1 MSRSKHWLAHRVEGF
16 LQQRKDQHRFRSFKL
31 VQHAADFCS
40 NDYLGLSR
48 NETIHKQVVSELKN
62 NPELAFGSTG
72 SRLLSGHHPI
82 ADAFEHFLC
91 AFHHAESAVLF
102 NSGYDAN
109 VGLLSCV
116 LRPGDTVL
124 HDSMIHASMHDGLRM
139 SPATRIAFQ
148 HNDMADLEAKL
159 QSVEGPCFVLVES
172 YYSMDG
178 DCCPLLDILTLC
190 EQYQAEL
197 ILDEAHATGVW
208 GPSGRGLASAYGL
221 EDRIFARMHTFG
233 KSIGGHGAVVLGPSW
248 LRDYLINF
256 SRSLIF
262 TTALSPAV
270 IHHNFLAY
278 QFLEAHPELQDE
290 LQEKVVLFRKALSPN
305 SNPDKFRLLPA
316 DGPIQ
321 LVIIPGNQ
329 ACKEVAALLQKNG
342 FDVRPILSP
351 TVPVGEERLRI
362 CLHLHNTQNEIE
374 QLAQFLVLYA
384 KGLEVRI

>member
-1 MSRSKHWLAHRVEGF
+1 MSRPKHWLANRIQGF
-16 LQQRKDQHRFRSFKL
+16 LQKRKDQDRFRSFKI
-31 VQHAADFCS
+31 VKQAADFCS

-48 NETIHKQVVSELKN
+48 DADLQKEVLEALQL
-62 NPELAFGSTG
+62 NPDLSFGSSG
-72 SRLLSGHHPI
+72 SRLLSGHHPV
-82 ADAFEHFLC
+82 ADQLEGFLC
-91 AFHHAESAVLF
+91 QFHQAETAVLF

-109 VGLLSCV
+109 TGLLSCV
-116 LRPGDTVL
+116 LRPGDTVI

-139 SPATRIAFQ
+139 SSADRIAFK
-148 HNDMADLEAKL
+148 HNDISDLEAKL
-159 QSVEGPCFVLVES
+159 KAVQGPCFVLVES

-178 DCCPLLDILTLC
+178 DCCPLLDIVQLC
-190 EQYQAEL
+190 EQYHAEL

-233 KSIGGHGAVVLGPSW
+233 KSIGGHGAAVLGPAW

-270 IHHNFLAY
+270 IYHNLVAY
-278 QFLEAHPELQDE
+278 QYLEAHPEWQDQLLE
-290 LQEKVVLFRKALSPN
+290 RVALFRQVMEASSL
-305 SNPDKFRLLPA
+305 PDAFKLLPA

-321 LVIIPGNQ
+321 LMIVPGNQ
-329 ACKEVAALLQKNG
+329 ACKELAATLQKNK

-351 TVPVGEERLRI
+351 TVPAGLERLRI
-362 CLHLHNTQNEIE
+362 CLHLHNSMKEIE
-374 QLAQFLVLYA
+374 QLAQLLVLYF
-384 KGLEVRI
+384 KDPIVRI